1 LILEEL
7 SPLLLGYIDESYVR
21 GERYWLGVALVPAD
35 NVPALAVDVRQMMA
49 ILPEEFD
56 SLVGA
61 ELHGH
66 ALFHGTKAFGPF
78 RSMIDLRIRLYR
90 LGLEALVRATTDII
104 FVGVDWTQ
112 VESSDGLE
120 LHRMHAVA
128 HLLPLVERRVARM
141 REHCLLIADEEETTR
156 RDFVRA
162 VREHKQACL
171 DGSGECRIVDSV
183 LFVDSQD
190 SPGVQ
195 CTDLAMFLHAR
206 VSAGG
211 DTNRRAIAANRKL
224 YRVLEDCGIVE
235 DTHDGP

>member
-1 LILEEL
+1 
-7 SPLLLGYIDESYVR
+7 
-21 GERYWLGVALVPAD
+21 
-35 NVPALAVDVRQMMA
+35 MMA

-66 ALFHGTKAFGPF
+66 ALFHGTKAFGPL
-78 RSMIDLRIRLYR
+78 RSMIDLRVRLYR

-104 FVGVDWTQ
+104 FVGVDWTP
-112 VESSDGLE
+112 VESSEGLE

-128 HLLPLVERRVARM
+128 HLLPLVDRQV
-141 REHCLLIADEEETTR
+141 
-156 RDFVRA
+156 
-162 VREHKQACL
+162 CL
-171 DGSGECRIVDSV
+171 DGSGECRVVDSV

-206 VSAGG
+206 VSAGR
-211 DTNRRAIAANRKL
+211 DTNRRAITANRKL
-224 YRVLEDCGIVE
+224 YRVLEDCRIVE
-235 DTHDGP
+235 DVHDGP